1 LNLTR
6 SAMPDV
12 PPAAHRPEE
21 LRAPSEWR
29 CVDIISDLHLQ
40 PSEPATFDAWRAFL
54 RGQVSGAPKQLP
66 VADALLIL
74 GDLFEVWVGDD
85 ALSSHEDPAAAFWR
99 ECADALAERARSG
112 PVFFMAGNRDFLL
125 GPLASKRMDWQVLSD
140 PTVLCMGTQRTLLS
154 HGDALCTD
162 DTDYQAFRRTVRQA
176 DWQHHFLSQS
186 LSERLRVARDLR
198 ERSQARKDS
207 QGHDPSLWADVD
219 HSAAA
224 QWLEGADARVLIH
237 GHTHRPGQHQWTD
250 PNGHTLE
257 RQVLSD
263 WELGG
268 EQPRCEV
275 LRLHVSGELT
285 RWRPEAL

>member
-1 LNLTR
+1 M
-6 SAMPDV
+6 SDV

-54 RGQVSGAPKQLP
+54 RGQVSGAPNQLP

-85 ALSSHEDPAAAFWR
+85 ALNSHEDPAAAFWR
-99 ECADALAERARSG
+99 GCADALAERARSG

-125 GPLASKRMDWQVLSD
+125 GPLASKRMGWQVLSD

-162 DTDYQAFRRTVRQA
+162 DTDYQAFRHTVRQT
-176 DWQHHFLSQS
+176 DWQLDFLSQS
-186 LSERLRVARDLR
+186 LSERLSVARDLR
-198 ERSQARKDS
+198 ERSQARKNS

-224 QWLEGADARVLIH
+224 QWLESADARVLIH
-237 GHTHRPGQHQWTD
+237 GHTHRPGQHAWSGS
-250 PNGHTLE
+250 NGQLLE
-257 RQVLSD
+257 RHVLSD

-268 EQPRCEV
+268 DRPRCEV

>member
-1 LNLTR
+1 LSLTR
-6 SAMPDV
+6 SAMPDAQPEAV
-12 PPAAHRPEE
+12 CPELFAPAT
-21 LRAPSEWR
+21 WR

-54 RGQVSGAPKQLP
+54 RGQVSGAPNTLP
-66 VADALLIL
+66 VADALFIL

-85 ALSSHEDPAAAFWR
+85 VLDSDDDPAAAFWR
-99 ECADALAERARSG
+99 DCADALAERARLG
-112 PVFFMAGNRDFLL
+112 PVYFMAGNRDFLL
-125 GPLASKRMDWQVLSD
+125 GPQASQRMGWQLLSD

-162 DTDYQAFRRTVRQA
+162 DTDYQAFRHTVRQT
-176 DWQHHFLSQS
+176 DWQLHFLSQS
-186 LSERLRVARDLR
+186 LSERLSVARDLR
-198 ERSQARKDS
+198 ERSQARKNS

-224 QWLEGADARVLIH
+224 QWLESADARVLIH
-237 GHTHRPGQHQWTD
+237 GHTHRPGQHAWSGS
-250 PNGHTLE
+250 NGQLLE
-257 RQVLSD
+257 RHVLSD

-268 EQPRCEV
+268 DRPRCEV